1 MKLCLSQQKPAV
13 KQQQSPTQHHNPSWR
28 QNSSAKQ
35 RPPLVLGFPSGRG
48 TSRVEDA
55 NEVQVK
61 NAFRQDNSVI
71 IQWDS
76 DTSNILGF
84 RVVYRLFAD
93 KSFKQGPPLEAS
105 EREFKI
111 KNVPSQ
117 ECIVVCVIS
126 LEELNV
132 TPESVPYSQCREVRT
147 LSSPTSNMDKITIAA
162 SAAICGTII
171 VAVIIFIA
179 AGRYPLSN
187 SIETFFCFR

>member
-1 MKLCLSQQKPAV
+1 MV
-13 KQQQSPTQHHNPSWR
+13 
-28 QNSSAKQ
+28 
-35 RPPLVLGFPSGRG
+35 GFPTGRG
-48 TSRVEDA
+48 TSRIDDDK
-55 NEVQVK
+55 EVQVK
-61 NAFRQDNSVI
+61 NAFRQDSSVI

-93 KSFKQGPPLEAS
+93 KSFKSGPPLDAS

-111 KNVPSQ
+111 KNVPPQ
-117 ECIVVCVIS
+117 ECMVVCVVS
-126 LEELNV
+126 MEELNI

-179 AGRYPLSN
+179 AGRYEHTLSIYLLFILHLHISN
-187 SIETFFCFR
+187 KNEFCISFLFGCSIAAADDDPGKCNQ